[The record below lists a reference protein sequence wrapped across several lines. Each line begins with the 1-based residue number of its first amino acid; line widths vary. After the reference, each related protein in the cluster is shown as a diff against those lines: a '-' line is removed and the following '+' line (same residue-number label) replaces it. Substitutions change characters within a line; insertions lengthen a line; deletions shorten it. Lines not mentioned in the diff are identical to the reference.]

1 MKRMIALILLFFT
14 LLTFAACGQNE
25 PEHTTEA
32 SSIYKYDMLSDRFV
46 NTYTLITFPF
56 RAFKGGCLVMTTP
69 EIFSGRDVPL
79 EKSGR
84 DWNMYLFDEETKV
97 LYLPCFNASCSHS
110 SNEECFSK
118 KLFYCWGNSYWN
130 AVGDRIFIAGYGS
143 EGEYM
148 LHGYYYSLDGTLED
162 RFVFDLSQLKN
173 ADGSD
178 AVDPRGTMFYGA
190 YGNKVYYDVAG
201 YDLGYQ
207 LPAEGGEVRQYNK
220 WLVEFDLTTN
230 EFRLIANYL
239 VPDNYSYD
247 SEFYLIDGSRLTL
260 CYDNR
265 IFYTFDLS
273 TGEYEVETE
282 EIPDSSQYARA
293 FAQFTCGGDYYTLSS
308 RKEGKLNYRI
318 VTEREETLI
327 VSETFGN
334 GAYVLGDL
342 FAESENGL
350 IYNYYE
356 NGKTADDD
364 IYTVNENGRDVVY
377 VKPKRLVYVEK
388 ADLADGTVDEPL
400 FYDAELGM
408 FSAVY

>member
-1 MKRMIALILLFFT
+1 MKRMIALLLLFFT

-46 NTYTLITFPF
+46 NNFTLNSYQYRP
-56 RAFKGGCLVMTTP
+56 FKGGCLIMTTP
-69 EIFSGRDVPL
+69 EIFNGRDVL
-79 EKSGR
+79 FEKSGR
-84 DWNMYLFDEETKV
+84 DWNIYVFDEETKV
-97 LYLPCFNASCSHS
+97 LYLPCFNASCPHDKIA
-110 SNEECFSK
+110 ECFSK
-118 KLFYCWGNSYWN
+118 KLYSRFLGGYTGVNENSIIS
-130 AVGDRIFIAGYGS
+130 VEPGEGDYPLAI
-143 EGEYM
+143 E
-148 LHGYYYSLDGTLED
+148 YYSFDGTLED
-162 RFVFDLSQLKN
+162 RFVFDLRQLKN
-173 ADGSD
+173 ADGTD
-178 AVDPRGTMFYGA
+178 AVAPRDTMCYSA
-190 YGNKVYYDVAG
+190 YGGKIYIDVAG
-201 YDLGYQ
+201 YDVGYQ
-207 LPAEGGEVRQYNK
+207 LPDEGEETVEYNK

-247 SEFYLIDGSRLTL
+247 SEIYLID
-260 CYDNR
+260 DNRVILRHDYR

-282 EIPDSSQYARA
+282 EIPDSSQFAHA

-318 VTEREETLI
+318 VTEREETLV

-408 FSAVY
+408 FK

>member
-69 EIFSGRDVPL
+69 EIFSGRDAPL
-79 EKSGR
+79 EKSGS
-84 DWNMYLFDEETKV
+84 DWNIYVFDEETKV
-97 LYLPCFNASCSHS
+97 LYLPCFNASCPHDKIA
-110 SNEECFSK
+110 ECFSK
-118 KLFYCWGNSYWN
+118 KLFAGFVGGYTGVNENSIIRVEPGVDDYPL
-130 AVGDRIFIAGYGS
+130 AI
-143 EGEYM
+143 E
-148 LHGYYYSLDGTLED
+148 YYSFDGTLED
-162 RFVFDLSQLKN
+162 RFVFDLRQLKN
-173 ADGSD
+173 ADGTD
-178 AVDPRGTMFYGA
+178 AIHPRDTMCYSA
-190 YGNKVYYDVAG
+190 YGGKIYIDVAG
-201 YDLGYQ
+201 YVVGDQ
-207 LPAEGGEVRQYNK
+207 LPDEGGEVRQYNK

-265 IFYTFDLS
+265 VFYTFDLS

-293 FAQFTCGGDYYTLSS
+293 FAQFTCGGDYYALSS

-356 NGKTADDD
+356 NGKTSDDD